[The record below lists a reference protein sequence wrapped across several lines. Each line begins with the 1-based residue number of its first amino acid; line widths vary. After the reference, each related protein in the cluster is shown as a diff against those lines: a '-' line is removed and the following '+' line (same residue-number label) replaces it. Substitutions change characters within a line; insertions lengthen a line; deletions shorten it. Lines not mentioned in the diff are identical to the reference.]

1 MAGAHSKH
9 GHGKRGARRGGSH
22 GGGNRRG
29 PKPVDWADLIPAK
42 MHHARKTLHQAARK
56 AKQFEAQKLIKKLK
70 SDPSNTVLAS
80 RLDRVKHAHLADLA
94 DHWFHRL
101 LSTTVDLRAWA
112 DKFVP
117 TTTLVLDDAETVSLL
132 KGSKAVR
139 DGIASIAADLMRL
152 VARSLGKTVESKPG
166 PASNGVAESN
176 DAASSSSDEESDGEE
191 DVVMAGDDARASSGF
206 NELGAEDLVRSGDE
220 DGSSDDEDGDDSSD
234 DDDGSDQDGS
244 SDGDEGHTSITAD
257 ADVAIAPDFTDP
269 IVRAALRAAQKR
281 PRADSSSDS
290 DDADDSDDHVSW
302 SSDDEDGGRD
312 AADDMYD
319 SDGELIPEAE
329 RAERRAAKATARPAL
344 DDSDDEVEGGKKEEK
359 KKKRKNRPGQQARK
373 KRFLERT
380 GQAPPPPARGR
391 GRGRGR
397 GESGPGARTFDGH
410 GPASESAGRAPFR
423 GHGRGA
429 PAGRG
434 APSSRGGFAG
444 RGGAPPS
451 RGGFA
456 DRGAPSSRGGITDR
470 GAPSL
475 RGGVADRGASAP
487 RGGFAGRGGP
497 SSRGAPAA
505 RGTRE
510 DATAGN
516 LHPSWEAKRA
526 ERERLQALAAAA
538 KPTKIVFDNDD

>member
-9 GHGKRGARRGGSH
+9 GHGKRGARRGAH
-22 GGGNRRG
+22 GGGNHRRG
-29 PKPVDWADLIPAK
+29 PKPIDWADLIPAK

-101 LSTTVDLRAWA
+101 LSTTPDLRAWA

-117 TTTLVLDDAETVSLL
+117 TTSVVPDDAETVSLL

-139 DGIASIAADLMRL
+139 DGLASIAADLTRL
-152 VARSLGKTVESKPG
+152 VARSLGKTVEAKPV
-166 PASNGVAESN
+166 PAANGAAESD
-176 DAASSSSDEESDGEE
+176 DAASSSDEETDSE
-191 DVVMAGDDARASSGF
+191 DVVMADDAPASSGF
-206 NELGAEDLVRSGDE
+206 SELGAEDLVRSGDE
-220 DGSSDDEDGDDSSD
+220 VESSDDEDGDSSDDKDGVNEDGSSDDEDEDASS
-234 DDDGSDQDGS
+234 
-244 SDGDEGHTSITAD
+244 TAD
-257 ADVAIAPDFTDP
+257 ADVAITPDFTDP

-281 PRADSSSDS
+281 SRADSSSES
-290 DDADDSDDHVSW
+290 DDADDDSDDHVSW
-302 SSDDEDGGRD
+302 SSDDEEDVGSD
-312 AADDMYD
+312 ADNDMYD

-329 RAERRAAKATARPAL
+329 RAQRRAAKAMARPAL
-344 DDSDDEVEGGKKEEK
+344 DDSDDEDEEGGKKEEK

-380 GQAPPPPARGR
+380 GQAPPPPPTRGR

-397 GESGPGARTFDGH
+397 GESGPGVRTFDGH
-410 GPASESAGRAPFR
+410 GPASASSGGAPFR
-423 GHGRGA
+423 GNGRGA
-429 PAGRG
+429 PAARG
-434 APSSRGGFAG
+434 APPSRGGFAG

-456 DRGAPSSRGGITDR
+456 DRSGPSSRGGF
-470 GAPSL
+470 
-475 RGGVADRGASAP
+475 ADRGASAP

-505 RGTRE
+505 RGSRE

-526 ERERLQALAAAA
+526 ERERLQALAAAP

>member
-9 GHGKRGARRGGSH
+9 GHGKRGARRGGIGTH
-22 GGGNRRG
+22 GNRRG

-70 SDPSNTVLAS
+70 SDPSNTSLAS

-101 LSTTVDLRAWA
+101 LATTADLRAWA

-117 TTTLVLDDAETVSLL
+117 TTALVLDDAETVSLL

-139 DGIASIAADLMRL
+139 DSLASIAADLTRL
-152 VARSLGKTVESKPG
+152 VARSLGKTVKAKPA
-166 PASNGVAESN
+166 PAANGAAESD
-176 DAASSSSDEESDGEE
+176 DADSSSSRDESDGE
-191 DVVMAGDDARASSGF
+191 DVVMTDDARASSGF
-206 NELGAEDLVRSGDE
+206 SELGAEDLVRSGDE
-220 DGSSDDEDGDDSSD
+220 EADSDSSDDDKDGIDEDGSSDDEDATSTSD
-234 DDDGSDQDGS
+234 PN
-244 SDGDEGHTSITAD
+244 AD
-257 ADVAIAPDFTDP
+257 AAITPDFTDP

-290 DDADDSDDHVSW
+290 DDGDDSDDHVSW
-302 SSDDEDGGRD
+302 SSDEDEDGGSD

-329 RAERRAAKATARPAL
+329 RAQRRAAKAMARPAL
-344 DDSDDEVEGGKKEEK
+344 DDSDDEEEGGKKEEK

-380 GQAPPPPARGR
+380 GQTPPTPTRGR
-391 GRGRGR
+391 GRGRVR
-397 GESGPGARTFDGH
+397 GDSGPGARTFDGP
-410 GPASESAGRAPFR
+410 GPAPASAGAPFR

-434 APSSRGGFAG
+434 VPSSRGGFAGRGALPSRSGPPSRGGFSDRGAPSSRGGFAG
-444 RGGAPPS
+444 RG
-451 RGGFA
+451 
-456 DRGAPSSRGGITDR
+456 
-470 GAPSL
+470 
-475 RGGVADRGASAP
+475 ASAP
-487 RGGFAGRGGP
+487 RGGFTGRGGP

-505 RGTRE
+505 RGARE
-510 DATAGN
+510 DATTGN

-526 ERERLQALAAAA
+526 ERERLQALTAAA